1 VVKPSDLLDA
11 RRGHF
16 ALESGHHGD
25 LWLDLELLF
34 ARPRRVAPFA
44 AELARRLPPV
54 DAVCG
59 PLLGGALVAQMVAA
73 ELDAELAWSERAE
86 AGYRIPE
93 PLRRRLS
100 GARVAVV
107 DDAINAGSA
116 TRATLADLRECGAR
130 PVALGALI
138 VLGEGA
144 HALAA
149 AEGLACERVEAL
161 PNRLW
166 DPAECPLCAAS
177 VPLSA
182 R

>member
-1 VVKPSDLLDA
+1 VVKPSELLDP

-34 ARPRRVAPFA
+34 VRPRRVAPYA
-44 AELARRLPPV
+44 AELARLLPAV

-73 ELDAELAWSERAE
+73 ELDAELAWSERSD
-86 AGYRIPE
+86 AGYRIPQ
-93 PLRRRLS
+93 PLRSRLQ
-100 GARVAVV
+100 GARVAIV

-138 VLGEGA
+138 VLGDGA
-144 HALAA
+144 QALAA
-149 AEGLACERVEAL
+149 AEGLAPAFVETV
-161 PNRLW
+161 PNTLW
-166 DPAECPLCAAS
+166 EPDDCPLCAAS
-177 VPLSA
+177 VPLDA
-182 R
+182 